1 MRFLVSGLIA
11 ALGVM
16 ASAALA
22 QDDVAPFNSFD
33 EASLLTVD
41 HTAWD
46 AFLDSYVVQA
56 DGMGLVAYADV
67 TETDHASLKAYLT
80 ALQAIDPTLL
90 GRDEAFAYWVN
101 LYNAGTID
109 LILDNYPVRSIMLLL
124 SGVQPGPWKRSIF
137 VVDGHRLTLDQVEHS
152 ILREFWDEPRVHY
165 ALNCAS
171 IGCPDL
177 TSDPYTGRDLDT
189 MLNAA
194 ARGYIN
200 SPRGV
205 RVEDGKLFAS
215 SIFKWFKEDFGD
227 SQEEVI
233 AHFIQY
239 AEPELAEE
247 LSAFSKIDKDGYD
260 WRLNEPK
267 RDGE

>member
-1 MRFLVSGLIA
+1 MRSWILGLGA
-11 ALGVM
+11 AAAAMVGT
-16 ASAALA
+16 ALA
-22 QDDVAPFNSFD
+22 QDDVAPFNSFN
-33 EASLLTVD
+33 EASILIVD
-41 HTAWD
+41 HGAWD
-46 AFLDSYVVQA
+46 RFLDRYIVREGGS
-56 DGMGLVAYADV
+56 GLVAYADV
-67 TETDHASLKAYLT
+67 TDADHASLKAYLS
-80 ALQAIDPTLL
+80 ALQAIDPTALS
-90 GRDEAFAYWVN
+90 RDEAFAYWVN
-101 LYNAGTID
+101 LYNAGTVD

-177 TSDPYTGRDLDT
+177 ARDPYTGRHLDA
-189 MLNAA
+189 MLTAA

-200 SPRGV
+200 SYRGV

-215 SIFKWFKEDFGD
+215 SIFKWFGEDFGD
-227 SQEEVI
+227 TDEEVI
-233 AHFIQY
+233 AHFIKY
-239 AEPELAEE
+239 AEPGLADQ
-247 LSAFSKIDKDGYD
+247 LRNFDRIDRDGYD

-267 RDGE
+267 RSE